1 MAWVSTNE
9 LVQAQIDS
17 FKNYADTSFNT
28 AIDALN
34 LIASTFSSSISAQGL
49 DIGIDGSVD
58 VTSLPTYVKPVP
70 VPEAPEIEFD
80 QPASPGEPLSR
91 PEITNALLEA
101 KARLDSISRPTFT
114 DTPLPLQ
121 LPSPPSTILPDA
133 PGDPAPIISPV
144 YPDALVLDK
153 PGVPA
158 MRTIMLPTLDIP
170 DLSAIEALI
179 AALRAAVPVAPV
191 MPDSPDF
198 GSLTSYYYTLT
209 NNQLTAFVGGCAALA
224 SICPRLT
231 ELLSG
236 TSTGLPAT
244 VEQALRDRAF
254 AAEDRQ
260 AFQAEQEATTDWL
273 ARGFT
278 LPGGV
283 LEAKLATIRQLNR
296 DKKAQINRE
305 VWIEAAKFEV
315 ENLRFAVQ
323 QGIAYESMLR
333 DSWGKLYGIVQA
345 MAQTD
350 IEVDLKILD
359 SAISLYKVKV
369 EAWQVEFA
377 TIKDQLQ
384 IELAKLEIYKS
395 ELEGQKLVGQLN
407 QQDIELFK
415 TRWDALGVQVNV
427 YKTQVDAANSLL
439 QAELAKLEYSA
450 KLVSI
455 YSARIGAYEAEWKAY
470 SAAAEAEK
478 SKTELFESQSR
489 AFASR
494 VAAYASEVDAA
505 KTIADLDVTSLKLQ
519 LEAWQSQLEQYK
531 AELQTEL
538 GRIDSVVKGSANEA
552 DIYKTKALVESGYT
566 DFEMKKLEY
575 SLGVDRLDAD
585 ITLKEAELT
594 QNRELFLMKTALD
607 ALDGIARTGSQ
618 LAGSAMSAMNV
629 QASLGSS
636 SSTSDD
642 YNENHNYSYEM

>member
-1 MAWVSTNE
+1 MAWISTNE

-17 FKNYADTSFNT
+17 FKNYANTSFNT
-28 AIDALN
+28 AIAALN
-34 LIASTFSSSISAQGL
+34 QIASTFSSSVSSQGM
-49 DIGIDGSVD
+49 DTGSGGSVD
-58 VTSLPTYVKPVP
+58 VSSLPTYVKPTP
-70 VPEAPEIEFD
+70 VPEASEIRFN
-80 QPASPGEPLSR
+80 QPSAPGEPLSGT
-91 PEITNALLEA
+91 EITEA
-101 KARLDSISRPTFT
+101 IQNSKNRLYSISQPTFT

-121 LPSPPSTILPDA
+121 LPSAPSTILPDA

-144 YPDALVLDK
+144 YPDTPTLDK
-153 PGVPA
+153 PDIPA
-158 MRTIMLPTLDIP
+158 LRTITLPVLDVP

-179 AALRAAVPVAPV
+179 ATMRATIPSAPT
-191 MPDSPDF
+191 MPESPDF
-198 GSLTSYYYTLT
+198 GSLSSYYYTLT

-236 TSTGLPAT
+236 TSTGLSAP

-254 AAEDRQ
+254 AIEDRQ
-260 AFQAEQEATTDWL
+260 AFQAEQEVLTDWL

-278 LPGGV
+278 LPGGA
-283 LEAKLATIRQLNR
+283 LESKLATIRQLNR

-305 VWIEAAKFEV
+305 VWIEAAKFEI

-323 QGIAYESMLR
+323 QGIAYEGMLR
-333 DSWGKLYGIVQA
+333 DSWGKLYGVVQA
-345 MAQTD
+345 IAQTD

-359 SAISLYKVKV
+359 SAIALYKTKI
-369 EAWQVEFA
+369 EAWQTEFS

-395 ELEGQKLVGQLN
+395 ELEGQKLIGQLN
-407 QQDIELFK
+407 QQDIDLFK
-415 TRWDALGVQVNV
+415 TRWDSLNVEVSV
-427 YKTQVDAANSLL
+427 YKNEVDAANSLL
-439 QAELAKLEYSA
+439 QAELSKLEYSS
-450 KLVSI
+450 KLVAI

-470 SAAAEAEK
+470 SAAADAEK
-478 SKTELFESQSR
+478 SKTDLFESQSK

-494 VAAYASEVDAA
+494 VAAYASEVDAV
-505 KTIADLDVTSLKLQ
+505 KTIADLDVTVLKLQ

-538 GRIDSVVKGSANEA
+538 GRIDAVIKGSANEA
-552 DIYKTKALVESGYT
+552 DIYKTKATVESGYT
-566 DFEMKKLEY
+566 DFEMKKLDY
-575 SLGVDRLDAD
+575 SLGVDRLDSD

-594 QNRELFLMKTALD
+594 QSRELSLMKIALD

-636 SSTSDD
+636 STTSDE
-642 YNENHNYSYEM
+642 YSESHNYSYEM

>member
-1 MAWVSTNE
+1 
-9 LVQAQIDS
+9 
-17 FKNYADTSFNT
+17 
-28 AIDALN
+28 
-34 LIASTFSSSISAQGL
+34 
-49 DIGIDGSVD
+49 
-58 VTSLPTYVKPVP
+58 
-70 VPEAPEIEFD
+70 
-80 QPASPGEPLSR
+80 LS
-91 PEITNALLEA
+91 
-101 KARLDSISRPTFT
+101 
-114 DTPLPLQ
+114 
-121 LPSPPSTILPDA
+121 
-133 PGDPAPIISPV
+133 
-144 YPDALVLDK
+144 
-153 PGVPA
+153 
-158 MRTIMLPTLDIP
+158 
-170 DLSAIEALI
+170 
-179 AALRAAVPVAPV
+179 
-191 MPDSPDF
+191 
-198 GSLTSYYYTLT
+198 SYYYTLT
-209 NNQLTAFVGGCAALA
+209 NNQLTAFVGSCTAL
-224 SICPRLT
+224 SSLCPRLA

-236 TSTGLPAT
+236 TSTGLPAA

-260 AFQAEQEATTDWL
+260 AFQAEQEATVDWL

-305 VWIEAAKFEV
+305 VWIEAAKFEI

-323 QGIAYESMLR
+323 QGIAYEGLLR

-359 SAISLYKVKV
+359 SAIALYKVKV
-369 EAWQVEFA
+369 EAWQAEFA

-407 QQDIELFK
+407 QQDIDLYK
-415 TRWDALGVQVNV
+415 TQWEALNIKVGV

-450 KLVSI
+450 KLVQI
-455 YSARIGAYEAEWKAY
+455 YTARISAYEAEWKAY

-478 SKTELFESQSR
+478 SKTELYESQTK

-585 ITLKEAELT
+585 ITLKEAELN
-594 QNRELFLMKTALD
+594 QSRELFLMKTALE

-642 YNENHNYSYEM
+642 YNENHNYNYEM